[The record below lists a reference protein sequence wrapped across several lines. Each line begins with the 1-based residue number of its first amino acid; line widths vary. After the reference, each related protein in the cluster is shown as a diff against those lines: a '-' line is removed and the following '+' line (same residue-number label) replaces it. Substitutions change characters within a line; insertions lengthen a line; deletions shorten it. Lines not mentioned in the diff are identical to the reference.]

1 MISEKKTNYRPPRI
15 AEWCLKKISKQE
27 ENFSILGD
35 YCEEYNEIVSKKNKL
50 IADAWYWKQLFAS
63 IFPLLLNKLRW
74 GAAMF
79 KNYLKVTIRT
89 LLRHKGYSIINVTG
103 LAIGIASFL
112 LIMLFVNN
120 ELTYDQFNKNAENI
134 HRVNLRY
141 HMGSNQ
147 FDMALGP
154 VPLAWTMKSDFPEVE
169 EVVRLYH
176 SNYRGWITYVKIEN
190 EEFREEGFLYADS
203 TFFKVF
209 TCDLIEGDPET
220 ALNNPNSIILTT
232 KTAEKYF
239 HEEDP
244 MGKMLTTQDGNI
256 FTVTGITEG
265 MPVNSN
271 IQFDLLANYASH
283 PKSRDPDWY
292 DTAVMTYVLL
302 KDGFP
307 ADQLEDKLP
316 DFSRK
321 YVEPVLTAAFG
332 ISYDDF
338 IAAGNYFGFFMEPL
352 SELHLYSHVEYSLGP
367 KGNIN
372 TVMIFLVIALF
383 ILIVACVNF
392 INLATARSLQRANE
406 VGVRKVVGSGRKQ
419 LIVQF
424 LSEST
429 IIVFISFVIAIAT
442 MFLLLP
448 VFSNLMGK
456 ELSTVLFHSWYFIP
470 FLILLC
476 LVIGLFAGG
485 YPAFLL
491 SSFRPITVLKGKSQ
505 SNEKGK
511 KFRNALVVFQFV
523 TSITLIVGTL
533 VISEQMDFI
542 KNKDLGYNKE
552 HVIIVHSAHKL
563 IPQQKPFKERI
574 SQNPKVISATYSDS
588 LPEILLEIKNFKR
601 ESSVANDEHTLV
613 TIMTDFDFAET
624 YELELAAG
632 RFFKEEFSTDSFAV
646 LLNEAAVKAMGITDP
661 LNERLIYMARP
672 PVPMNI
678 IGVLKDFHM
687 ENLHEP
693 IKPMAAIV
701 LRRFPA
707 VLLSVRVA
715 PGEIQNTLSFI
726 EETWKQFVPG
736 QPFEYVFFDETFE
749 ETYKTT
755 IQASRIF
762 SAFSF
767 LGIFIACLGLF
778 GLASYTA
785 MRKTKEIGIRKVMGA
800 SESGIVFLLFKEF
813 IKWIIAANFV
823 AWPIAYFFMNAWLQD
838 YAFRIELKIW
848 MFALAGVLALIVS
861 LGTVTY
867 QSVKAAGKNPVEALK
882 YE

>member
-1 MISEKKTNYRPPRI
+1 MRIKQNTNYRPPRV
-15 AEWCLKKISKQE
+15 AEWCLKKLSKSE

-35 YCEEYNEIVSKKNKL
+35 YCEEYNEIVSDKNKL
-50 IADAWYWKQLFAS
+50 IADAWYWKQIFVS
-63 IFPLLLNKLRW
+63 IFPLLMNKLRW

-79 KNYLKVTIRT
+79 KNYFKVTIRT
-89 LLRHKGYSIINVTG
+89 LIRQKGYSVINITG

-112 LIMLFVNN
+112 LIMLFVHN
-120 ELTYDQFNKNAENI
+120 ELTYDQFNENFDNI
-134 HRVNLRY
+134 HRVNLKY
-141 HMGSNQ
+141 YMGSNQ

-176 SNYRGWITYVKIEN
+176 TNYRGWITYVKIEEN
-190 EEFREEGFLYADS
+190 EFKEEGFLYADS

-209 TCDLIEGDPET
+209 TCNLIEGDPET
-220 ALNNPNSIILTT
+220 VLNDPNSIVLTT
-232 KTAEKYF
+232 KTAHKYF
-239 HEEDP
+239 PNEDP
-244 MGKMLTTQDGNI
+244 MGKLLTIQDGTI
-256 FTVTGITEG
+256 FKVTGITEG
-265 MPVNSN
+265 MPVNSH

-307 ADQLEDKLP
+307 PEQLEEKLP

-352 SELHLYSHVEYSLGP
+352 SNLHLSSKVESSLVP
-367 KGNIN
+367 KGNTE
-372 TVMIFLVIALF
+372 TVMMFFAIAVF

-406 VGVRKVVGSGRKQ
+406 VGVRKVVGSGRKK

-429 IIVFISFVIAIAT
+429 LIVFISFLIAIVAVL
-442 MFLLLP
+442 LLLP
-448 VFSNLMGK
+448 GFSNLMGK
-456 ELSTVLFHSWYFIP
+456 EFSKVLFYSWYFVP
-470 FLILLC
+470 ALFLLC
-476 LVIGLFAGG
+476 LVIGIFAGG

-491 SSFRPITVLKGKSQ
+491 SSFRPVTVLKGKSQ
-505 SNEKGK
+505 SGEKGK
-511 KFRNALVVFQFV
+511 GFRNVLVIFQFV
-523 TSITLIVGTL
+523 TSIVLIVGTL
-533 VISEQMDFI
+533 VISEQMEFI

-552 HVIIVHSAHKL
+552 HVIVVHSAHKL
-563 IPQQKPFKERI
+563 IPQQKAFKERI
-574 SQNPKVISATYSDS
+574 SQNPKILKATYTDS
-588 LPEILLEIKNFKR
+588 LPEILLEIKNFKT
-601 ESSVANDEHTLV
+601 ESGDTQDEHTLV
-613 TIMTDFDFAET
+613 TVMSDFDFADT
-624 YELELAAG
+624 YELELASG
-632 RFFKEEFSTDSFAV
+632 RFFKKEFSTDSFAV
-646 LLNEAAVKAMGITDP
+646 ILNEAAVKAMGIKDP
-661 LNERLIYMARP
+661 LNERLLLMARNP
-672 PVPMNI
+672 IPMNI

-726 EETWKQFVPG
+726 EDAWKQFVPG

-749 ETYKTT
+749 ETYKIT
-755 IQASRIF
+755 IQAGRIF

-778 GLASYTA
+778 GLASFTA
-785 MRKTKEIGIRKVMGA
+785 ARKTKEIGIRKVMGA
-800 SESGIVFLLFKEF
+800 SETGIVLLLFKDF
-813 IKWIIAANFV
+813 VKWIVLANLV
-823 AWPIAYFFMNAWLQD
+823 AWPIGYYFMNSWLED
-838 YAFRIELKIW
+838 YAFRIDIGFW
-848 MFALAGVLALIVS
+848 VFGLAGLLALIISLTTVS
-861 LGTVTY
+861 F
-867 QSVKAAGKNPVEALK
+867 QSIKAARKNPVEALK